1 MLHFIHGGHSGGIST
16 GCMAVFLK
24 HIHISVMYHTAAVS
38 VSILKSTSFLIF
50 VSINAFDGPRHPVS
64 YDDIII
70 QSYHFCL
77 WMDVLRIC
85 NYIGSFLQCFQ

>member
-1 MLHFIHGGHSGGIST
+1 MAGHSGGIST
-16 GCMAVFLK
+16 GCLAVFLK
-24 HIHISVMYHTAAVS
+24 HIHISVMYHTPAVS
-38 VSILKSTSFLIF
+38 VSILKSISFLIF
-50 VSINAFDGPRHPVS
+50 VGINAFDGPRHPVS

-85 NYIGSFLQCFQ
+85 NYIHSFLQCFQ